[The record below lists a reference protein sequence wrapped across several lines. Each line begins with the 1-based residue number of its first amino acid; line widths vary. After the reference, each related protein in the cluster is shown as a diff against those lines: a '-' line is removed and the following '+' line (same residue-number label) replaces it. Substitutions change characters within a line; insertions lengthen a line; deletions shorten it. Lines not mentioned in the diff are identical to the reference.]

1 MTLSIIVAKAKNNGI
16 GLDGGLPWH
25 LPSDLRHFK
34 KTTAGY
40 HVLMGRKTFE
50 SLGKPLPG
58 RTHIVVTKNPSF
70 KVPLG
75 HFVVHGVKEAI
86 KMGESLGLE
95 KLMVLGGAEI
105 YQQAIPLADEMIIT
119 EIDAKPE
126 ADTFFPAFD
135 EQDWAKV
142 KEEFV
147 PMDEKN
153 PFNHTFVTYI
163 RKS

>member
-1 MTLSIIVAKAKNNGI
+1 KAKNNGI
-16 GLDGGLPWH
+16 GLDGELPWH

-34 KTTAGY
+34 KHTTGH

-50 SLGKPLPG
+50 SLGEPLPG
-58 RTHIVVTKNPSF
+58 RIHFIMTKNPSF
-70 KVPLG
+70 KVPNG
-75 HFVVHGVKEAI
+75 HFVVHGVQDAI
-86 KMGESLGLE
+86 KMGEEIGLE

-105 YQQAIPLADEMIIT
+105 YKQAIPLADEMIIT
-119 EIDAKPE
+119 EIDAEPE

-135 EQDWAKV
+135 EQDWVRV

-147 PMDEKN
+147 PKDEKN